1 MKTAK
6 AEMENK
12 NSIKANFRD
21 CKFKEVRL
29 NVKIDNYNNQ

>member
-6 AEMENK
+6 AEMANK
-12 NSIKANFRD
+12 NSLKANFRD
-21 CKFKEVRL
+21 SKFKEVRL